1 MRKSSLVLIGLATL
15 IPMASGQ
22 TLSPAQDAHVSTAFP
37 SQNFGSAQYLQVG
50 QTSGAGT
57 TKAFIQ
63 FDLSALPPGTSVT
76 SISRVNLLL
85 FVNRVGVTGSVKVS
99 QATGAWSESAITSA
113 NAPATGAQIA
123 TLAAPAGQFLTI
135 DVTTVFQAWLTTPA
149 SNFGFVVE
157 GVGAAAIFIDSKESV
172 TSSHQ
177 PLLQIV
183 QAGPA
188 GPTGLAGNTGAQGTT
203 GATGAIGN
211 TGVTGPTGAQGT
223 TGVTGPTGAQGN
235 TGITGVQGNTGATG
249 ATGSNGTNGSTG
261 ATGATGSNGTNGS
274 TGATGATGSNGT
286 NGSTGATGATGNNGT
301 NGSTGATGATGSNG
315 AAGSTG
321 ASGATGSNGAAGSTG
336 ATGAT
341 GSNGTN
347 GSTGATGATGTNGTN
362 GSTGSNGAA
371 GPTGPTGPAGA
382 TGAAGGNISAASPSG
397 IPFTVVGHNSGAAN
411 WDPGDSNQN
420 ASIVPTVMSISTTA
434 CKPAM
439 TIYSYMNASTTFTLN
454 SATFASG
461 STTGS
466 LASTII
472 SCATGAYSSGAA
484 IQCSQTAG
492 SNVAAVTPM
501 YMTFSGGTG
510 SAFVAFSCQ

>member
-261 ATGATGSNGTNGS
+261 ATGATGI
-274 TGATGATGSNGT
+274 
-286 NGSTGATGATGNNGT
+286 NGT